1 MVGLNDIDMPAFT
14 STGSFLN
21 LTREINKLP
30 YKADL
35 SPGHVGLGTYQG
47 KLYGVPYW
55 ADLSVLWYNKTL
67 FKQAGLNPDDPP
79 TTYAQI
85 LSDAQAIN
93 KLGHGISGFTFAGD
107 CQGCLGFTVQPGIW
121 ADGTHLTNGDIGS
134 QTANITGN
142 TALVS
147 ALTLYRELWSQH
159 LVPDNDRTDDGTTWG
174 QDFAA
179 GKIGIMPGG
188 YGQLV
193 NLVKPS
199 QLGTEFMDTPLPG
212 TDGGY
217 STFDGGDDFAIPAA
231 AKNPSGAWEFIQWV
245 LQTQQQDQ
253 YPALGAT
260 PVRTDVLTPAFTAAH
275 PEDAVALKALAKGYA
290 PVTMVYDQMFNQ
302 AGGPWFQMFTTAV
315 YDGNM
320 TPRPATGP
328 VGPGQAPAAGLS
340 VTKSAARTDLGG
352 SLSARRARTGML
364 LVAPAFAMVAVFV
377 LFPLGFA
384 VYISLTNWPLIG
396 PYHFVGG
403 QNYSLLVHD
412 PEFIHSVLFTLL
424 YTAIVTGPIFIIGY
438 AMAMLVRSNRVGA
451 TFFRTAFFLP
461 FIIGLATESFMALLE
476 LQPDSGAADYVLG
489 KVGLAHATTAWTVDY
504 GLALTAI
511 CVIVD
516 LVRLRPD
523 DDAADGGHAGHPGR
537 ALRGGRRRRRDLVAE
552 GDPDHHPAAAQEHR
566 AGADHLG
573 HRLVPGVQ
581 PVLHPDRGRP
591 RHLHPARRD
600 VDLRGGVRAVPP
612 GIRHGRR
619 DRPGHRDRDHQRRA
633 ALPAARRPR
642 EAAPAAVPRRRSG
655 APGGRPATSP
665 RTRLAR
671 GTKQGTPETAGA
683 AARGGASAGHT
694 ARAPGF
700 ALYLAGGT
708 LASLLFLLP
717 LAWAVARSFMPD
729 SLVTQAPAAQRL
741 RRT

>member
-1 MVGLNDIDMPAFT
+1 MKLLSRPILTGAAALALLAAAGCSSSGSSTGTAPTSATFGVNATGTVQFWARTVSKTLAQKLVSEFNATHKNLQVKLTLTSINDDTTSLATSIRAGDPPDVVGLNDIDMPAFT
-14 STGSFLN
+14 STGSFMN
-21 LTREINKLP
+21 LTSEINALP
-30 YKADL
+30 YKSDL

-93 KLGHGISGFTFAGD
+93 KLGHGISGATFAGD

-121 ADGTHLTNGDIGS
+121 ADGSHLTNGDIGS

-147 ALTLYRELWSQH
+147 ALTLYRNLWTQH

-193 NLVKPS
+193 DLVKPS

-212 TDGGY
+212 SDGGY

-260 PVRTDVLTPAFTAAH
+260 PVRTDVLTPAFSAAH

-320 TPRPATGP
+320 ILALQQ
-328 VGPGQAPAAGLS
+328 GQS
-340 VTKSAARTDLGG
+340 
-352 SLSARRARTGML
+352 
-364 LVAPAFAMVAVFV
+364 
-377 LFPLGFA
+377 
-384 VYISLTNWPLIG
+384 
-396 PYHFVGG
+396 
-403 QNYSLLVHD
+403 
-412 PEFIHSVLFTLL
+412 
-424 YTAIVTGPIFIIGY
+424 
-438 AMAMLVRSNRVGA
+438 
-451 TFFRTAFFLP
+451 
-461 FIIGLATESFMALLE
+461 GLARLL
-476 LQPDSGAADYVLG
+476 Q
-489 KVGLAHATTAWTVDY
+489 
-504 GLALTAI
+504 
-511 CVIVD
+511 
-516 LVRLRPD
+516 
-523 DDAADGGHAGHPGR
+523 
-537 ALRGGRRRRRDLVAE
+537 
-552 GDPDHHPAAAQEHR
+552 Q
-566 AGADHLG
+566 
-573 HRLVPGVQ
+573 
-581 PVLHPDRGRP
+581 
-591 RHLHPARRD
+591 
-600 VDLRGGVRAVPP
+600 
-612 GIRHGRR
+612 
-619 DRPGHRDRDHQRRA
+619 
-633 ALPAARRPR
+633 
-642 EAAPAAVPRRRSG
+642 
-655 APGGRPATSP
+655 
-665 RTRLAR
+665 
-671 GTKQGTPETAGA
+671 
-683 AARGGASAGHT
+683 AS
-694 ARAPGF
+694 
-700 ALYLAGGT
+700 
-708 LASLLFLLP
+708 S
-717 LAWAVARSFMPD
+717 
-729 SLVTQAPAAQRL
+729 
-741 RRT
+741 